1 MSYAVHCFAAIAV
14 NIQPRRRWDWPL
26 VPLRGG
32 AAGSAQNHW
41 QPRLQR
47 TRNDDCLRE
56 EKRGN
61 RALRPE
67 VSEDRSQYR
76 AAAAAHCA
84 HRPGRSRRPG
94 KGKHDRR
101 DIQCATM
108 NTPDPETK
116 GPAAGL
122 PDYVSKAQPQASAN
136 HTTSF
141 GGANACSAQWLGL
154 ARHCSRSAH
163 RETYMQALITLFGEG
178 RDLSALQMAM
188 RAAATFFAALVF
200 IRISGR
206 RSFGQRSPFD
216 YVVAIL
222 LGATLSRVIV
232 GASPAVPTLI
242 ASLMI
247 VLMHRVL
254 AWACVRSRTLESL
267 VGGAERQ
274 LYRDGTFDDQQMSAA
289 LVTRTDVLEAV
300 RQKLGTDA
308 TDCVQ
313 RAILERNGEISI
325 IRKRSTSDK

>member
-1 MSYAVHCFAAIAV
+1 
-14 NIQPRRRWDWPL
+14 
-26 VPLRGG
+26 
-32 AAGSAQNHW
+32 
-41 QPRLQR
+41 
-47 TRNDDCLRE
+47 
-56 EKRGN
+56 
-61 RALRPE
+61 
-67 VSEDRSQYR
+67 
-76 AAAAAHCA
+76 
-84 HRPGRSRRPG
+84 
-94 KGKHDRR
+94 
-101 DIQCATM
+101 
-108 NTPDPETK
+108 
-116 GPAAGL
+116 
-122 PDYVSKAQPQASAN
+122 
-136 HTTSF
+136 
-141 GGANACSAQWLGL
+141 
-154 ARHCSRSAH
+154 
-163 RETYMQALITLFGEG
+163 MQALIALFGEG

-254 AWACVRSRTLESL
+254 AWGCVRSRTLESL

-274 LYRDGTFDDQQMSAA
+274 LYRDGTFDDEQMSAA

-308 TDCVQ
+308 MDRVQ

-325 IRKRSTSDK
+325 IRKRSASDK